1 MTDSNSGEAEE
12 KPSLIQQFS
21 PKLAKELGLPA
32 NRIQGTLELL
42 LSDNTIPFIARYRK
56 EATGGL
62 DEVQIGQIQDRYQYL
77 SDLEER
83 RNVILNSIR
92 EQEKLIPELE
102 KAILDATCSSSTYHI
117 CEITEV
123 LGSPSAEHVVIQ
135 LGNIPCRHGW
145 CSSLIISSH

>member
-12 KPSLIQQFS
+12 KPSLTQQFS

-32 NRIQGTLELL
+32 NRIQGTLDLL

-92 EQEKLIPELE
+92 EQEKLTPELE
-102 KAILDATCSSSTYHI
+102 KAIVEAESKQILEDLYLPYKPKRRTRATI
-117 CEITEV
+117 AKE
-123 LGSPSAEHVVIQ
+123 LGLEPLSE
-135 LGNIPCRHGW
+135 
-145 CSSLIISSH
+145 LILKRTATRKF

>member
-32 NRIQGTLELL
+32 NRIQGTLDLL

-62 DEVQIGQIQDRYQYL
+62 DEVQIGQIQDRINT
-77 SDLEER
+77 S
-83 RNVILNSIR
+83 VILKSEEMSYLTAFENR
-92 EQEKLIPELE
+92 K
-102 KAILDATCSSSTYHI
+102 
-117 CEITEV
+117 
-123 LGSPSAEHVVIQ
+123 
-135 LGNIPCRHGW
+135 N
-145 CSSLIISSH
+145 

>member
-21 PKLAKELGLPA
+21 SKLAKELGLPA
-32 NRIQGTLELL
+32 NRIQGTLDLL

-92 EQEKLIPELE
+92 EQEKLTP
-102 KAILDATCSSSTYHI
+102 
-117 CEITEV
+117 
-123 LGSPSAEHVVIQ
+123 
-135 LGNIPCRHGW
+135 
-145 CSSLIISSH
+145 